1 MEAAHVTD
9 HTETDQQAN
18 ADADRILIADATDQ
32 RRALAVQQLTQAG
45 YVVEAVTDAAD
56 AWRSLR
62 RAPARLVLLE
72 VKAPDLAGLEVLTR
86 IRSGRVAPDTPV
98 ILIVS
103 GMRDN
108 DVDAGISLGA
118 TEFLVKPFSAREL
131 LLRVDSVLRNT
142 VEIRGP
148 WDEYTARH
156 RSAPVAAGR

>member
-1 MEAAHVTD
+1 MALPAA
-9 HTETDQQAN
+9 
-18 ADADRILIADATDQ
+18 
-32 RRALAVQQLTQAG
+32 
-45 YVVEAVTDAAD
+45 AA

-72 VKAPDLAGLEVLTR
+72 VNAPELAGLEVLGR
-86 IRSGRVAPDTPV
+86 IRAGQVAPDTPV

-142 VEIRGP
+142 VAIPGP
-148 WDEYTARH
+148 RDQYTPRH
-156 RSAPVAAGR
+156 RSVPAGAGR